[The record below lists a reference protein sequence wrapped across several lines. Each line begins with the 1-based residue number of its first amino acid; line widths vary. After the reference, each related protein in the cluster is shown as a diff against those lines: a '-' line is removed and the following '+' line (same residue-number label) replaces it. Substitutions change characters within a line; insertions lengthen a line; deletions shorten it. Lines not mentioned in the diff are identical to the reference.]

1 MSSELIK
8 TIRDWGIVGGALLV
22 VGPLAGR
29 LADTLH
35 TRSGLE
41 DATPLTSSSP
51 LSGVVI
57 GMLVLVL
64 AIGYGLMAGRIA
76 HVRLGIVSAGLVL
89 TWPAWQFGR
98 AADLIRDAGG
108 LAPVTSFAIEG
119 AVFGVVCL
127 LGVVGLIRLSR
138 PVTPMHGPES
148 APPKDMLFAIVA
160 GAIGAALGA
169 WLIAQSSL
177 QGQVYA
183 AAITAGVVG
192 GAAARSVSSRAP
204 MLPIIAGCMLLA
216 VIGPMTALFGNSGDP
231 LARLYSGEWPGL
243 ALLTPFDWFAG
254 ILIGAP
260 LGEMWA
266 NSMIDRQ
273 SAPSPAA
280 RVA

>member
-22 VGPLAGR
+22 VGPIAGR
-29 LADTLH
+29 LADSLH

-41 DATPLTSSSP
+41 DATPLTSSAP
-51 LSGVVI
+51 LSGVLIGIAVI
-57 GMLVLVL
+57 VL
-64 AIGYGLMAGRIA
+64 AMAYGLMAGRIA
-76 HVRLGIVSAGLVL
+76 HVRLGILSAGLVL

-98 AADLIRDAGG
+98 AADLIRDSGG
-108 LAPVTSFAIEG
+108 LGPVTSFAIEG
-119 AVFGVVCL
+119 AVFGVLCL

-138 PVTPMHGPES
+138 PVTPMHEPES
-148 APPKDMLFAIVA
+148 AAPKDMLFAIVA

-204 MLPIIAGCMLLA
+204 MLSIIAGCMLLA

-231 LARLYSGEWPGL
+231 LARLYAGEWPGL

-254 ILIGAP
+254 ILIGVP

-273 SAPSPAA
+273 SSPVPAPRTA
-280 RVA
+280 